1 MNFWSDLNS
10 KFCWYMKIN
19 QRGCQNTKEDIND
32 QITMLRNEQYNVF
45 SSQQKDDSTEKSG
58 QANT

>member
-1 MNFWSDLNS
+1 
-10 KFCWYMKIN
+10 MKIN